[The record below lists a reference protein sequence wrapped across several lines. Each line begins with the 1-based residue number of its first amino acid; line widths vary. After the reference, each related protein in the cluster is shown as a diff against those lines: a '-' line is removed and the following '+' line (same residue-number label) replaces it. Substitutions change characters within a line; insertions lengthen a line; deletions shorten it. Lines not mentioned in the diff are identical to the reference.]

1 MAEENTGEGGQ
12 VQGYFSLGGAD
23 GAWGGGLN
31 IWHYVGWCILD
42 ERLRDDFDRGN
53 G

>member
-12 VQGYFSLGGAD
+12 VQGYFSLGGFD

-31 IWHYVGWCILD
+31 RRFYVGCISD
-42 ERLRDDFDRGN
+42 EILGLGRL
-53 G
+53 